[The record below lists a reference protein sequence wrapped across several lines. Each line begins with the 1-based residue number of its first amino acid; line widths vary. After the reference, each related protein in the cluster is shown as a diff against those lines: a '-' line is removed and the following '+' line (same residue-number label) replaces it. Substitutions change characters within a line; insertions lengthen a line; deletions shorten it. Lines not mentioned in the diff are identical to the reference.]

1 MKVSFRCQNCK
12 KELRDIS
19 IGEDGTILCPFCKTE
34 NKLKK
39 VDIICP
45 NCKNTT
51 ESWIPEGTQVW
62 GVHYADLI
70 PSSVREA
77 MGKKSS
83 EFQNDVDRDVFLTA
97 SFKDGGE
104 VESKCSNCETYIHT
118 YFKKGERVGDYR
130 HMVEII
136 GEYIPKKLGKPR
148 HLFGLIPD
156 KNFQDITPAFFIFL
170 LGFLFDGI
178 TSGFAFLFKTPILQ
192 PVGNILGFIIYGV
205 FFTFSY
211 YFLLKIKDLASDAE
225 TKLSED
231 KKRLF
236 YKTFSIIFKPSWA
249 LFYCFFVFIILSID
263 NFGPEIKIRWLTDIA
278 GIPIYFLGGIMMQI
292 FFGYGLLLYT
302 LGGGPQFEQPFKEN
316 FFAVRSILRRA
327 SSINY
332 QISFTVSIMSILSV
346 LNMYYFSTQEA
357 IELYTIKGLL
367 LLWAPLIMLIV
378 ILSFIGYSLLLQNI
392 TNKVKEDTL
401 QDIDEKI
408 SNILKG
414 KEDISRKKDLVQSY
428 FSIKNYL
435 EGNRIGVISY
445 ETAFQGTTI
454 IFASSIPYLLKI
466 IKLI

>member
-12 KELRDIS
+12 KELRYIS
-19 IGEDGTILCPFCKTE
+19 IGDDGTVPCPFCKTE

-39 VDIICP
+39 VDVVCP
-45 NCKNTT
+45 NCKNIT

-70 PSSVREA
+70 SPSMREA
-77 MGKKSS
+77 MEKKSS
-83 EFQNDVDRDVFLTA
+83 EFQNDIDRDIFLIA
-97 SFKDGGE
+97 SFKNGGE

-118 YFKKGERVGDYR
+118 YFKKGDGVGDYR
-130 HMVEII
+130 HILEII

-156 KNFQDITPAFFIFL
+156 KDFQVIAPAFFIFL
-170 LGFLFDGI
+170 LAFLFNGI

-192 PVGNILGFIIYGV
+192 SVGNILGFIIYGV

-211 YFLLKIKDLASDAE
+211 YFLLKIKDLASDIE
-225 TKLSED
+225 TKLFKD
-231 KKRLF
+231 KKKLF

-249 LFYCFFVFIILSID
+249 LFYCFLIFMILSID
-263 NFGPEIKIRWLTDIA
+263 NFGQEMRTRWLTDIA

-316 FFAVRSILRRA
+316 FFAVKSILRKA

-346 LNMYYFSTQEA
+346 LNMYYFLTREA
-357 IELYTIKGLL
+357 MELYTPRGLFM
-367 LLWAPLIMLIV
+367 LWAPLIMLV
-378 ILSFIGYSLLLQNI
+378 VMLSFIGYSLLLQNI

-401 QDIDEKI
+401 QDIDKKI
-408 SNILKG
+408 SDILKG
-414 KEDISRKKDLVQSY
+414 KEDIYGKKDLVQ
-428 FSIKNYL
+428 
-435 EGNRIGVISY
+435 GAV
-445 ETAFQGTTI
+445 
-454 IFASSIPYLLKI
+454 LLFY
-466 IKLI
+466 